1 MIYRC
6 VRYGTLFCGA
16 ELTQQW
22 YLRKY
27 VPQQEVS
34 IFDSN
39 LHWNKKTHTKHKDN
53 SIRGSTCHNR
63 RSQYF
68 IEIYKI
74 KKNTQRQWYLKKYV
88 SQQEV
93 WTLVQIDIE
102 KYKCRKKVLEK
113 LNCDIVLQGSRAQ
126 DLDTKKLTNMAVFG
140 YAIAPKCEPCSTPL
154 GGPFVDCQLE
164 LSLPHHKIIFVHLKK
179 PSQPIAM
186 SNLFLPQLYKTHFY
200 FYLNVYFFFYS
211 YFLSNLYS
219 YFLFFYF
226 LLFE

>member
-1 MIYRC
+1 MA
-6 VRYGTLFCGA
+6 VSGTGLYFAG
-16 ELTQQW
+16 QSSPNNGIW
-22 YLRKY
+22 
-27 VPQQEVS
+27 
-34 IFDSN
+34 
-39 LHWNKKTHTKHKDN
+39 
-53 SIRGSTCHNR
+53 GSTCHNR

-74 KKNTQRQWYLKKYV
+74 KKNTRTMVLEEVCVTTGGLNTCSLKNTKDKKTQRQGTW
-88 SQQEV
+88 Q
-93 WTLVQIDIE
+93 T
-102 KYKCRKKVLEK
+102 K

-154 GGPFVDCQLE
+154 GGPFVNCQLE

-226 LLFE
+226 LLFK